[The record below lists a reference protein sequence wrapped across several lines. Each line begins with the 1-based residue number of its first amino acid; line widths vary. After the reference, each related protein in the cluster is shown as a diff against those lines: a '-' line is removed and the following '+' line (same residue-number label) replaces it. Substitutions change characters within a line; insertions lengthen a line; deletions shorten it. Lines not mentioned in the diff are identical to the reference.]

1 MVPTYPPTTE
11 FWWEPKE
18 PLQIAFWSM
27 SAACLLLIVLVVICC
42 ILWRNAKRQSDRFY
56 DDGVFVVDNPESERD
71 VGIDN
76 NVLQAQPLRT
86 RDNIYEYR
94 DSPTKYKHPP
104 TDASSIRAPSSLAMT
119 QTTAKSISGSQS
131 SLRSAISMKES
142 TNISPIPRSESNF
155 DRNIKYAERG
165 VDTEINKNGKY
176 PRTDSRGTLSD
187 TKSREFSA
195 STPIEPAPRS
205 QQPTSQPASRGA
217 SRAGYDR
224 SNNASRTN
232 LIEGIPQTEV

>member
-1 MVPTYPPTTE
+1 MHD
-11 FWWEPKE
+11 
-18 PLQIAFWSM
+18 
-27 SAACLLLIVLVVICC
+27 LIVVVLNTSTKYPYYVIH
-42 ILWRNAKRQSDRFY
+42 RKSDRFY

-71 VGIDN
+71 VGIEN

-86 RDNIYEYR
+86 RDNIYDYR
-94 DSPTKYKHPP
+94 DSPTKYGKSVP
-104 TDASSIRAPSSLAMT
+104 TDATSIRSPSSLGMT
-119 QTTAKSISGSQS
+119 HTTAKSFSGSQS

-142 TNISPIPRSESNF
+142 TNLSPIPRSESNF

-176 PRTDSRGTLSD
+176 PRTDSRSALSD
-187 TKSREFSA
+187 TKSREFST
-195 STPIEPAPRS
+195 SSPIEPVQRS
-205 QQPTSQPASRGA
+205 QQPTPQPASRGA
-217 SRAGYDR
+217 SRTGYDR